1 MAVWYLVPSLDPEL
15 QVAVGW
21 EPVLGSFVAR
31 VEGISTRALLDP
43 DRPMVAWFGSRQGE
57 LQTVRDLQEAIGEYA
72 VLGSDLR
79 AALEADRTGRAD
91 QPNSPAA
98 LRGLQVLASNR
109 SHRAE
114 DQRSSDRSRGR
125 ALVVLALMVGVLL
138 LLVLVAVL
146 AGATDRNPPAGRRV
160 EGFGHARSAG
170 SPAAART
177 QTTVSGL

>member
-1 MAVWYLVPSLDPEL
+1 MVPGPSLDPEL

-138 LLVLVAVL
+138 LLALVAVL

-170 SPAAART
+170 SPAAARI

>member
-72 VLGSDLR
+72 VLGRPAKLACRVER
-79 AALEADRTGRAD
+79 AAGACVQPLSQGRG
-91 QPNSPAA
+91 PA
-98 LRGLQVLASNR
+98 VVR
-109 SHRAE
+109 S
-114 DQRSSDRSRGR
+114 
-125 ALVVLALMVGVLL
+125 
-138 LLVLVAVL
+138 
-146 AGATDRNPPAGRRV
+146 
-160 EGFGHARSAG
+160 F
-170 SPAAART
+170 
-177 QTTVSGL
+177 